1 MSWEEPRAA
10 IHADMH
16 KSTQRPVREVLS
28 GDLCYRPGSEAPT
41 AEVIN
46 PTSPGEQVASW
57 D

>member
-1 MSWEEPRAA
+1 M

-41 AEVIN
+41 AELIN